1 MADTPNP
8 PAGKPPKTNDNAF
21 FGHPRGLSSL
31 FFTEM
36 WERFSYYG
44 MRAILV
50 IFLKT
55 AVDEGGFGWDKA
67 DASTLVGI
75 YMSLVYLMSLPGG
88 WIADR
93 FLGQRK
99 AVLYG
104 GTLITFGHVC
114 LAMPGQPVFF
124 AGLGFIIMGTGL
136 LKPNVS
142 AMVGGLYSPE
152 DARRN
157 AGYAIYYMGINLG
170 ATFAPTVIGT
180 LAQNEG
186 FRNLLVDI
194 GLPAHAAWHFAFGAA
209 AVCMFFGLVTFVMGW
224 KRLGTVGMSPAV
236 PDSPK
241 DAARDRKILAAILAV
256 VLGVPMALAV
266 AHVAGAELDLQTIG
280 DVLSLAMIAIALV
293 LFVVMYFV
301 MARDLDERRR
311 VIAMMV
317 LFFGCVSFFAIF
329 DQAATTLTIFADEH
343 TNNSVFGI
351 AFPSSWWQFVNPAFI
366 LLLSP
371 FFGVLWIRMAKKGT
385 EPAATTKFG
394 IGMIFTAISFL
405 VMLPAIHEVLIGPIL
420 AATKDHPAVFERS
433 SPLWLLLLYFFS
445 TLGELLISP
454 VGLSSMSTLA
464 PARMGGM
471 VMGVWFLA
479 ISIGD
484 YIAGRAE
491 SISTSLGPTNFFLYF
506 ALFALAVA
514 VILLAL
520 SRPITRLLGRKT

>member
-1 MADTPNP
+1 MAD
-8 PAGKPPKTNDNAF
+8 KPIKTDDNAF
-21 FGHPRGLSSL
+21 FGHPRGLSAL

-55 AVDEGGFGWDKA
+55 AVDQGGFGWDKG

-93 FLGQRK
+93 FLGQRQ

-114 LAMPGQPVFF
+114 LAVPSQPMFF

-142 AMVGGLYSPE
+142 AMVGGLYSTE

-180 LAQNEG
+180 LAQNDG
-186 FRNLLVDI
+186 FRAFLVDI

-209 AVCMFFGLVTFVMGW
+209 AVCMFFGLVTYVLGW
-224 KRLGTVGMSPAV
+224 KKLGQVGLSPEV
-236 PDSPK
+236 PA
-241 DAARDRKILAAILAV
+241 DAKAATRDRWILGVILAV
-256 VLGVPMALAV
+256 VLGVPAALAV
-266 AHVAGAELDLQTIG
+266 AHASGAQLDLQTIG
-280 DVLSLAMIAIALV
+280 DVLSLAMIIIALV

-329 DQAATTLTIFADEH
+329 DQAATTLSIFADEH
-343 TNNSVFGI
+343 TDNSLFGI
-351 AFPSSWWQFVNPAFI
+351 AFPSSWWQFVNPGFI

-371 FFGVLWIRMAKKGT
+371 FFGVMWIRMAKQGT
-385 EPAATTKFG
+385 EPSATTKFG
-394 IGMIFTAISFL
+394 IGMIFTAVSFL
-405 VMLPAIHEVLIGPIL
+405 VMLPAIRDVLLGPL
-420 AATKDHPAVFERS
+420 LTATKDHPAVLDRT
-433 SPLWLLLLYFFS
+433 SPLWLFLLYFFS
-445 TLGELLISP
+445 TVAELLISP

-484 YIAGRAE
+484 YVAGRAE
-491 SISTSLGPTNFFLYF
+491 SLSTGLGPKNFFLFF
-506 ALFALAVA
+506 ALFAVAVA
-514 VILLAL
+514 LILLAL